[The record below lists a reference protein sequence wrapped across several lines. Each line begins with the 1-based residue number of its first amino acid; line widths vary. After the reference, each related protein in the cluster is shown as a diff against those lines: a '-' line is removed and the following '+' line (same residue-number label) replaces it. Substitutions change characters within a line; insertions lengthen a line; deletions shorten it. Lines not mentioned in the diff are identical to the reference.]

1 MALMVKQNEALDPMD
16 VSLLGA
22 QAEMPQPN
30 FLTHP
35 VEQARRVGRGRVVHG
50 EIVMLDCAQESYAA
64 HGMWPNLYSASFSL

>member
-1 MALMVKQNEALDPMD
+1 MALVVEQYEAFDPMD

-50 EIVMLDCAQESYAA
+50 EIVMLDCTQECYAA
-64 HGMWPNLYSASFSL
+64 HGVQSNLR